1 MYQPQISDENI
12 RKLYQLKIKLKKPMT
27 YILNIILDDFFAS
40 YKEKIDLNGKNVLYN
55 IALRQ
60 SLKKR
65 LKSSFPNASEK

>member
-12 RKLYQLKIKLKKPMT
+12 RKLHKLKTKFKKPMT
-27 YILNIILDDFFAS
+27 HILNKIMDDFFAS
-40 YKEKIDLNGKNVLYN
+40 YQEKTELSGKGVIYN

-65 LKSSFPNASEK
+65 LKL